1 MKSSRHES
9 VGAVLKS
16 WLLNGAG
23 KVMGSQSLSRTKTEA
38 GIWPSAT
45 SPGNP

>member
-1 MKSSRHES
+1 
-9 VGAVLKS
+9 
-16 WLLNGAG
+16 
-23 KVMGSQSLSRTKTEA
+23 MGSQSLSRTKTEA